1 MTTEEAFDEARAEI
15 LDLDDAMKTARDIRD
30 DLASAD
36 CCETIEGLKENVR
49 LATEKCVELLKELK
63 ESMKILK
70 NY

>member
-15 LDLDDAMKTARDIRD
+15 LDTYDAMKAAHSICD
-30 DLASAD
+30 DLSSAD
-36 CCETIEGLKENVR
+36 SCETMDDLKENIR

-63 ESMKILK
+63 DSMKILK